1 MKNWIV
7 SSVDKDFA
15 LKISQDLGI
24 TPFLSVLLSIRGF
37 NDKEDI
43 LKFLNEYKDFSS
55 PHDFIDMDKF
65 VLRLRSAIDNFEK
78 ICIYGDYDADGITA
92 TVLMYLYLKDKGA
105 NVIYY
110 IPKREEDGYGLN
122 VSAIDYLKECDVDI
136 ILTVDNGISAEKEIE
151 YAQKIGI
158 DTIVTDHHRPPTK
171 IPNAFAVVDP
181 FREDCK
187 SKFKNFAGV
196 GVAFK
201 AIVAME
207 EGNKSLAELMDLY
220 GDLVTIGTIGDSIE
234 LKGETRDFIKK
245 GLACIENSN
254 RPAIKVILEKLGLNG
269 KVLDSMDVAFN
280 IVPKINACGRMG
292 SADKSIKFLLSESVE
307 EAEEIYSEMYS
318 DNDLRKSTES
328 KIMASIEQQL
338 KLEPQRL
345 LNKIIICEGKGWHPG
360 VLGIVSAR
368 VTEKYGKPSIII
380 SYDDEDAKGSGR
392 SIEGFCLHSAISECE
407 QYLDRFGGHPMA
419 VGINLKTC
427 NIGKFKE
434 CLLNYADKF
443 GEMPLSK
450 LCIDFKIS
458 PLSLSD
464 DVLDE
469 LDKLKPFGSGNKE
482 PVFGLYNMKIS
493 NICEVGGGKHLRLTL
508 ERNGKKV
515 TAMYF
520 GKNKKSFLYD
530 VGDNID
536 LAVTMHKNSYAGYS
550 SLSLFVKDV
559 KVGGLDTYKCLTE
572 KRVYEKFKL
581 NEKLSQ
587 DEIKLIYPDRQEFAL
602 VYRYIKLNKRK
613 IYTPELLSYK
623 INNEL
628 LNSAKIRIILDVM
641 QELDIMSVSSK
652 EDEYYIAINDNGKK
666 VNLKDS
672 QILSNI
678 SKNDITG

>member
-43 LKFLNEYKDFSS
+43 LKFLNEYNDFSS

-245 GLACIENSN
+245 GLACIENSD

-328 KIMASIEQQL
+328 KIMASIEQQ
-338 KLEPQRL
+338 
-345 LNKIIICEGKGWHPG
+345 
-360 VLGIVSAR
+360 
-368 VTEKYGKPSIII
+368 
-380 SYDDEDAKGSGR
+380 
-392 SIEGFCLHSAISECE
+392 
-407 QYLDRFGGHPMA
+407 
-419 VGINLKTC
+419 
-427 NIGKFKE
+427 
-434 CLLNYADKF
+434 
-443 GEMPLSK
+443 
-450 LCIDFKIS
+450 
-458 PLSLSD
+458 
-464 DVLDE
+464 
-469 LDKLKPFGSGNKE
+469 
-482 PVFGLYNMKIS
+482 
-493 NICEVGGGKHLRLTL
+493 
-508 ERNGKKV
+508 
-515 TAMYF
+515 
-520 GKNKKSFLYD
+520 
-530 VGDNID
+530 
-536 LAVTMHKNSYAGYS
+536 
-550 SLSLFVKDV
+550 
-559 KVGGLDTYKCLTE
+559 
-572 KRVYEKFKL
+572 
-581 NEKLSQ
+581 
-587 DEIKLIYPDRQEFAL
+587 
-602 VYRYIKLNKRK
+602 
-613 IYTPELLSYK
+613 
-623 INNEL
+623 
-628 LNSAKIRIILDVM
+628 
-641 QELDIMSVSSK
+641 
-652 EDEYYIAINDNGKK
+652 
-666 VNLKDS
+666 
-672 QILSNI
+672 
-678 SKNDITG
+678 